1 VKILLTGASGFIGS
15 ELLKDLSQ
23 KHKLYITLR
32 KNINYK
38 SKNIKVLKFKDNFDL
53 NKKLRNIKI
62 DAVIHCA
69 THYVKNH
76 KFEDLKKLSD
86 SNILFGN
93 IILENL
99 ENMNTKIFI
108 NFSTVWE
115 DYNRKK
121 NNFYNLYSAYK
132 RAFKSLISFYKNK
145 FFKIKFF
152 DIVISDTF
160 GENDRRKKIINI
172 MRSNYQKNFTTKII
186 SKILYI
192 NLLNVLD
199 INRGIKLIL
208 KKNYKSGTYLFKNNE
223 FYSLFNIVNF
233 INNKNKK
240 KIKVKWISNV
250 TLKEKFYR
258 YKALKNWK
266 PIKSNIS
273 DIAKVIT
280 G

>member
-1 VKILLTGASGFIGS
+1 MKS
-15 ELLKDLSQ
+15 
-23 KHKLYITLR
+23 
-32 KNINYK
+32 NYK
-38 SKNIKVLKFKDNFDL
+38 KN
-53 NKKLRNIKI
+53 
-62 DAVIHCA
+62 
-69 THYVKNH
+69 
-76 KFEDLKKLSD
+76 
-86 SNILFGN
+86 
-93 IILENL
+93 
-99 ENMNTKIFI
+99 
-108 NFSTVWE
+108 
-115 DYNRKK
+115 
-121 NNFYNLYSAYK
+121 
-132 RAFKSLISFYKNK
+132 LI
-145 FFKIKFF
+145 
-152 DIVISDTF
+152 
-160 GENDRRKKIINI
+160 
-172 MRSNYQKNFTTKII
+172 TKII
-186 SKILYI
+186 SKNLYI

-199 INRGIKLIL
+199 IISGIKLIL

>member
-32 KNINYK
+32 KNINYQ
-38 SKNIKVLKFKDNFDL
+38 SKNIKVLNFKDNFDL

-172 MRSNYQKNFTTKII
+172 MRSNYQKNLTTKII
-186 SKILYI
+186 SKNLYI

-199 INRGIKLIL
+199 INRGINLIL
-208 KKNYKSGTYLFKNNE
+208 KKNYKSGTYLFKNNQ

-258 YKALKNWK
+258 YKALKNFK
-266 PIKSNIS
+266 SIKSNIS
-273 DIAKVIT
+273 DIVKVIT

>member
-1 VKILLTGASGFIGS
+1 MKILLTGASGFIGS

-53 NKKLRNIKI
+53 NKKLRNIKV

-99 ENMNTKIFI
+99 KNMNTKIFI

-115 DYNRKK
+115 DYNCKQ

-132 RAFKSLISFYKNK
+132 RAFKSLITFYKNK

-172 MRSNYQKNFTTKII
+172 MRSNYQKNLTTKII
-186 SKILYI
+186 SKNLYI

-208 KKNYKSGTYLFKNNE
+208 KKNYKSSTYLFKNNE

-266 PIKSNIS
+266 PIKSSIS

>member
-132 RAFKSLISFYKNK
+132 RAFKSLITFYKNK

-172 MRSNYQKNFTTKII
+172 MRSNYQKNLTTKII
-186 SKILYI
+186 SKNLYI

-208 KKNYKSGTYLFKNNE
+208 KKNYKSGTYLFKNNK

>member
-132 RAFKSLISFYKNK
+132 RAFKSLITFYKNK

-172 MRSNYQKNFTTKII
+172 MRSNYQKNLTTKII
-186 SKILYI
+186 SKNLYI

-223 FYSLFNIVNF
+223 FYSLFNVVNF

-240 KIKVKWISNV
+240 KIKVKWISNA

>member
-1 VKILLTGASGFIGS
+1 MKILLTGASGFIGS

-132 RAFKSLISFYKNK
+132 RAFKSLITFYKNK

-186 SKILYI
+186 SKNLYI

>member
-132 RAFKSLISFYKNK
+132 RAFKSLITFYKNK

-186 SKILYI
+186 SKNLYI

>member
-15 ELLKDLSQ
+15 ELLKELSQ

-32 KNINYK
+32 KNINYE

-132 RAFKSLISFYKNK
+132 RAFKSLITFYKNK

-160 GENDRRKKIINI
+160 GENDRREKIINI
-172 MRSNYQKNFTTKII
+172 MKSNYKKNLITKII
-186 SKILYI
+186 SKNLYI

-199 INRGIKLIL
+199 IISGIKLIL
-208 KKNYKSGTYLFKNNE
+208 KKNHKSGTYIFKNHK
-223 FYSLFNIVNF
+223 FYSLLNIVNF

-240 KIKVKWISNV
+240 KIKVKWISDVN
-250 TLKEKFYR
+250 LKEKFYR
-258 YKALKNWK
+258 YKTLKNWK
-266 PIKSNIS
+266 PIKSNLS

>member
-1 VKILLTGASGFIGS
+1 MNILLTGASGFIGS

-132 RAFKSLISFYKNK
+132 RAFKSLITFYKNK

-172 MRSNYQKNFTTKII
+172 MRSNYQKNLTTKII
-186 SKILYI
+186 SKNLYI

-240 KIKVKWISNV
+240 KIKVKWISNT

>member
-1 VKILLTGASGFIGS
+1 MKILLTGASGFIGS

-132 RAFKSLISFYKNK
+132 RAFKSLITFYKNK
-145 FFKIKFF
+145 FFKTKFF

-186 SKILYI
+186 SKNLYI

-208 KKNYKSGTYLFKNNE
+208 KKNYKSGTYLFKNIE

>member
-1 VKILLTGASGFIGS
+1 MKILLTGASGFIGS

-132 RAFKSLISFYKNK
+132 RAFKSLITFYKNK
-145 FFKIKFF
+145 FFKTKFF

-186 SKILYI
+186 SKNLYI

-273 DIAKVIT
+273 DIVKVIT

>member
-1 VKILLTGASGFIGS
+1 MKILLTGASGFIGS

-32 KNINYK
+32 KNINYQ
-38 SKNIKVLKFKDNFDL
+38 SKNIKVLNFKDNFDL

-172 MRSNYQKNFTTKII
+172 MRSNYQKNLTTKII
-186 SKILYI
+186 SKNLYI

-199 INRGIKLIL
+199 INRGINLIL
-208 KKNYKSGTYLFKNNE
+208 KKKYKSGTYLFKNNQ

-258 YKALKNWK
+258 YKALKNFK

-273 DIAKVIT
+273 DIVKVIT

>member
-1 VKILLTGASGFIGS
+1 MKILLTGASGFIGS

-23 KHKLYITLR
+23 KHKLYIILR

-132 RAFKSLISFYKNK
+132 RAFKSLITFYKNK

-172 MRSNYQKNFTTKII
+172 MRSNYQKNLTTKII
-186 SKILYI
+186 SKCLYI

-208 KKNYKSGTYLFKNNE
+208 KKNYKSGTYLFKNNK
-223 FYSLFNIVNF
+223 FYSLLSIVNF

-258 YKALKNWK
+258 YNALKNWK
-266 PIKSNIS
+266 PIKSNLS
-273 DIAKVIT
+273 DIVKVIT

>member
-1 VKILLTGASGFIGS
+1 MKILLTGASGFIGS

-32 KNINYK
+32 KNINYQ
-38 SKNIKVLKFKDNFDL
+38 SKNIKVLNFKDNFDL

-132 RAFKSLISFYKNK
+132 RAFKSLITFYKNK
-145 FFKIKFF
+145 FFKTKFF

-186 SKILYI
+186 SKNLYI

-199 INRGIKLIL
+199 INRGINLIL
-208 KKNYKSGTYLFKNNE
+208 KKKYKSGTYLFKNNQ
-223 FYSLFNIVNF
+223 FYS
-233 INNKNKK
+233 
-240 KIKVKWISNV
+240 
-250 TLKEKFYR
+250 
-258 YKALKNWK
+258 
-266 PIKSNIS
+266 
-273 DIAKVIT
+273 
-280 G
+280 

>member
-132 RAFKSLISFYKNK
+132 RAFKSLITFYKNK
-145 FFKIKFF
+145 FFKTKFF

-186 SKILYI
+186 SKNLYI

-223 FYSLFNIVNF
+223 FY
-233 INNKNKK
+233 
-240 KIKVKWISNV
+240 
-250 TLKEKFYR
+250 
-258 YKALKNWK
+258 
-266 PIKSNIS
+266 
-273 DIAKVIT
+273 
-280 G
+280 

>member
-1 VKILLTGASGFIGS
+1 MKILLTGASGFIGS

-76 KFEDLKKLSD
+76 KFEDLKKLSN

-132 RAFKSLISFYKNK
+132 RAFKSLITFYKNK

-172 MRSNYQKNFTTKII
+172 MRSNYQKNLTTKII
-186 SKILYI
+186 SKNLYI

-240 KIKVKWISNV
+240 KIKVKWISNA

>member
-1 VKILLTGASGFIGS
+1 MKILLTGASGFIGS

-32 KNINYK
+32 KNINYQ
-38 SKNIKVLKFKDNFDL
+38 SKNIKVLNFKDNFDL

-132 RAFKSLISFYKNK
+132 RAFKSLITFYKNK

-172 MRSNYQKNFTTKII
+172 MRSNYQKNLTTKII
-186 SKILYI
+186 SKNLYI

-199 INRGIKLIL
+199 INRGINLIL
-208 KKNYKSGTYLFKNNE
+208 KKNYKSGTYLFKNNQ

>member
-1 VKILLTGASGFIGS
+1 MKILLTGASGFIGS

-23 KHKLYITLR
+23 KHKLYIILR

-132 RAFKSLISFYKNK
+132 RAFKSLITFYKNK

-172 MRSNYQKNFTTKII
+172 MRSNYQKNLTTKII
-186 SKILYI
+186 SKNLYI

-199 INRGIKLIL
+199 INRGINLIL
-208 KKNYKSGTYLFKNNE
+208 KKNYKSGTYLFKNNQ

>member
-1 VKILLTGASGFIGS
+1 MKILLTGASGFIGS

-53 NKKLRNIKI
+53 NKKLRNIKV

-132 RAFKSLISFYKNK
+132 RAFKSLITFYKNK

-172 MRSNYQKNFTTKII
+172 MRSNYQKNLTTKII
-186 SKILYI
+186 SKNLYI

-208 KKNYKSGTYLFKNNE
+208 KKNYKSSTYLFKNNE

-266 PIKSNIS
+266 PIKSSIS

>member
-1 VKILLTGASGFIGS
+1 MKILLTGASGFIGS

-132 RAFKSLISFYKNK
+132 RAFKSLITFYKNK
-145 FFKIKFF
+145 FFKTKFF

-186 SKILYI
+186 SKNLYI

-240 KIKVKWISNV
+240 KIKVKWISNA

>member
-132 RAFKSLISFYKNK
+132 RAFKSLIIFYKNK

-172 MRSNYQKNFTTKII
+172 MRSNYQKNLTTKII
-186 SKILYI
+186 SKNLYI

-223 FYSLFNIVNF
+223 FYSLFNVVNF

-240 KIKVKWISNV
+240 KIKVKWISNA

>member
-132 RAFKSLISFYKNK
+132 RAFKSLITFYKNK
-145 FFKIKFF
+145 FFKTKFF

-186 SKILYI
+186 SKNLYI